1 VAFGV
6 FIHRS
11 DSIYEDSPAER
22 YQFPSQYLARVEAC
36 IGDWIIYYEPTKAQ
50 ESRGYFAIA
59 KVQQVIADPGAS
71 GMYIAIIEAGSYL
84 DFANSVP
91 FRDAGGLIERGLLNE
106 QGKISGRAQ
115 SAVRPISVADFN
127 RITELG
133 LTEDTALLPR
143 VDTPSAFP
151 GMQEEQSVFQ
161 HEQERNR
168 VAYLTSRIVRDGIFR
183 RVVLRAYDA
192 RCAVTSLKL
201 INGGGRAEV
210 QAAHIRPVEANGPD
224 IVSNGLA
231 LSGTAHWMFDRGLIG
246 ISKDREILIS
256 RHVNDTEGVRAMI
269 NKTGRIL
276 TPARAVDQPHPHF
289 LQWHRENCFKA

>member
-1 VAFGV
+1 MTFGV

-22 YQFPSQYLARVEAC
+22 YQFPGQYLARVKAC
-36 IGDWIIYYEPTKAQ
+36 IGDWIIYYEPRKAQ

-59 KVQQVIADPGAS
+59 KIQQVIPDPGAS
-71 GMYIAIIEAGSYL
+71 GMYIAIVEPGSYL
-84 DFANSVP
+84 DFVNPVP
-91 FRDAGGLIERGLLNE
+91 FRDADGLIEHGLLNE
-106 QGKISGRAQ
+106 QGRISGRAQ
-115 SAVRPISVADFN
+115 SAVRPISPADFN

-133 LTEDTALLPR
+133 FAENTALLPR
-143 VDTPSAFP
+143 VDAPFP
-151 GMQEEQSVFQ
+151 LPGLQEEQSVFQ
-161 HEQERNR
+161 PEQERSR
-168 VAYLTSRIVRDGIFR
+168 VAYLTSRIVRDRIFR

-201 INGGGRAEV
+201 INGRGRAEV
-210 QAAHIRPVEANGPD
+210 DAAHIRPVEANGPD

-246 ISKDREILIS
+246 IADDHEILIS
-256 RHVNDTEGVRAMI
+256 RHVNDTAGVRAMI

-276 TPARAVDQPHPHF
+276 TPARTADQPHPHF
-289 LQWHRENCFKA
+289 LKWHRENCFKA